1 VLRERLRETLT
12 GTRKWQAGFASVAV
26 APRKWGIGVLLTWQ
40 HSFAGS
46 NDRTTQNNLA
56 FQPFFIYS
64 LPNGYYLRSTAS
76 WSFDLEG
83 GT

>member
-1 VLRERLRETLT
+1 
-12 GTRKWQAGFASVAV
+12 
-26 APRKWGIGVLLTWQ
+26 VLLTWQ
-40 HSFAGS
+40 QSFAGS

-56 FQPFFIYS
+56 FQPFFIYN